1 VIGGN
6 SDASLVRVAAFGDG
20 WYGFNLPV
28 RAVAERVG
36 ALAEQ
41 CKRHGRSLRELTVAV
56 ALADGSP
63 GMLPELAGVG
73 VTEFVV
79 VATPPAHPA
88 AATTWVEELAA
99 QWGVTPGQ

>member
-1 VIGGN
+1 MRHLCAWRPSGMAGT
-6 SDASLVRVAAFGDG
+6 A
-20 WYGFNLPV
+20 FNLPV
-28 RAVAERVG
+28 RAVAERVA

-41 CKRHGRSLRELTVAV
+41 CERRGRNLRELSVAV

-63 GMLPELAGVG
+63 GVLPELAGAG

-88 AATTWVEELAA
+88 AATTTWVEELAA